1 MSLFFILLILLLVCA
16 GLSGLYLFLI
26 MPALGKKGDVPLFKQ
41 FYYAHRGLHDVK
53 PQQEKRRHFFME
65 SRDSQAASGGSLHT
79 SAAPFLAVPGT
90 DTPENSMAAFQAAVD
105 AGYGIEMDV
114 QLTKDK
120 IPVVFHDFTLE
131 RVCNVPGK
139 VCDMTWEE
147 LSALRLNGT
156 DEGIPLFEEVLAL
169 VNGRIPLLI
178 EYKVELFDTSVCR
191 ICEKLLSAYPGLY
204 CIESFNPLV
213 LRWYKKNR
221 PQVVRGQL
229 SAKFRE
235 VSSPL
240 YYLYLSPLHHLLFNF
255 LTKPDFI
262 AYDCTCT
269 GALSRRICKNLYRN
283 LSVAWTIRSR
293 EDMEQLKTQ
302 FDLFIFEGFCP

>member
-1 MSLFFILLILLLVCA
+1 MSLLFLFLILFLLCL
-16 GLSGLYLFLI
+16 GLSVLYLFLI
-26 MPALGKKGDVPLFKQ
+26 MPALEKKGDIPAFKQ
-41 FYYAHRGLHDVK
+41 FYYAHRGLHDVE
-53 PQQEKRRHFFME
+53 PEPEKTHLFFAE
-65 SRDSQAASGGSLHT
+65 SRDSQAASESDSSVSVL
-79 SAAPFLAVPGT
+79 PFCAVPGA
-90 DTPENSMAAFQAAVD
+90 DTPENSMAAFRAA
-105 AGYGIEMDV
+105 AASGYGIEMDV

-131 RVCNVPGK
+131 RVCNVSGK
-139 VCDMTWEE
+139 VCDRTWEE
-147 LSALRLNGT
+147 LKTLRLNGT

-169 VNGRIPLLI
+169 VAGRVPLLI
-178 EYKVELFDTSVCR
+178 EYKVELFNTSVCR

-213 LRWYKKNR
+213 LRWYRKNR
-221 PQVVRGQL
+221 PHVVRGQL

-235 VSSPL
+235 VSSPF
-240 YYLYLSPLHHLLFNF
+240 YYFYLSPLHHLLFNF

-262 AYDCTCT
+262 AYDYTCAR
-269 GALSRRICKNLYRN
+269 ALSRRICKNLYRT